1 MINSSSGII
10 YDGNV
15 SLNTIKTS
23 SKIIPNET
31 NINEQTINDLSI
43 DETGNLLYL
52 AAGNSIKIWD
62 LKQLKF
68 IMKRFFFLQ
77 INSLK

>member
-68 IMKRFFFLQ
+68 IMKLFFLQ